1 MGFLFHLD
9 FDAQSSLPFSL
20 YKNRKL
26 HYANNEIISHTGSYI
41 SDLSRK
47 GDSFWT
53 GYHGGNWLRNGEEG
67 KLGRRESC
75 ISSSACLFSSF
86 SLRLAAYS
94 RISIGSD
101 LIDYCICDR
110 QFSLYS
116 GLGLDLIALCEW
128 RDGVP
133 GSSDV

>member
-47 GDSFWT
+47 GDSFWRGIMEGIGRGT
-53 GYHGGNWLRNGEEG
+53 GRKGN
-67 KLGRRESC
+67 
-75 ISSSACLFSSF
+75 
-86 SLRLAAYS
+86 
-94 RISIGSD
+94 
-101 LIDYCICDR
+101 
-110 QFSLYS
+110 
-116 GLGLDLIALCEW
+116 
-128 RDGVP
+128 
-133 GSSDV
+133 